1 MIERPGPETH
11 VYTPSEL
18 NQEAKRH
25 IEAGFGR
32 VWIQGEISNLARPAS
47 GHLYFSLKDGRAQIR
62 CALFKAQASKL
73 SFEPSNGDEVLV
85 RGQLSL
91 YAPRGDYQLI
101 ASDVLGAGL
110 GALHAAFEALKK
122 KLGAEGL
129 FDPERKKP
137 LPKWP
142 KRIALVTSGSG
153 AALRDIKQTLAK
165 RWPIATTKLYPS
177 LVQGDQAPESL
188 IQALLEADRSPD
200 NDLIILAR
208 GGGSIEDLWAF
219 NDEALARTVASAR
232 LPVISGVGHET
243 DTTIVDFVADCRAA
257 TPTAAAVLATPD
269 GSEVSQTLSTLKQA
283 IGRGMLRLL
292 NQHGQSVDLM
302 EHRLLRLHPMTT
314 LERSEERLGELKK
327 HLQLATD
334 RRLNQH
340 TDRLNAMARTLNSL
354 SPLAVLER
362 GYGIVQDAN
371 GQSLDAENPPEI
383 ASKINVLLDK
393 IEVLSRVESVRPRG
407 AQSD

>member
-1 MIERPGPETH
+1 MIDPPGPETH
-11 VYTPSEL
+11 IYTPSEL

-47 GHLYFSLKDGRAQIR
+47 GHLYFTLKDGRAQIR
-62 CALFKAQASKL
+62 CALFKPQASRL
-73 SFEPSNGDEVLV
+73 SLEPANGDEVLV

-110 GALHAAFEALKK
+110 GALHAAFEALKT
-122 KLGAEGL
+122 KLSAEGL

-142 KRIALVTSGSG
+142 KRIALVTSSSG
-153 AALRDIKQTLAK
+153 AALRDIRQTLAK
-165 RWPIATTKLYPS
+165 RWPIATTHLYPS
-177 LVQGDQAPESL
+177 LVQGDQAPASL
-188 IQALLEADRSPD
+188 INALLEADEAPD

-219 NDEALARTVASAR
+219 NNESLARTIAALR

-243 DTTIVDFVADCRAA
+243 DTTIVDFVADLRAA

-269 GSEVSQTLSTLKQA
+269 ETELSQILTGLTQTLERSM
-283 IGRGMLRLL
+283 RRLL
-292 NQHGQSVDLM
+292 NQHGQSIDLM

-314 LERSEERLGELKK
+314 LERSATGLEELKRRLK
-327 HLQLATD
+327 LATEH
-334 RRLNQH
+334 RLSHH
-340 TDRLNAMARTLNSL
+340 TDRLGSLARTLNSL
-354 SPLAVLER
+354 SPLGVLER
-362 GYGIVQDAN
+362 GYAIVQDTN
-371 GQSLDAENPPEI
+371 GVGLDDKNLPKKGN
-383 ASKINVLLDK
+383 KIKILLEK
-393 IEVLSRVESVRPRG
+393 IEVTSSVESVRPRAPQG
-407 AQSD
+407 N